1 MAFATTSFSET
12 SFASDGSSVIAYA
25 QGSSLTTSLGNS
37 TIVANSNVNVTGS
50 QSTITTSGIDVVG
63 ASSNV
68 SVTGSQLTSSI
79 GEETVNIG
87 VDITGLELS
96 ISNKKFTKDTLKTFA
111 QAPFASQV
119 LSNVEVAIVIVDAT
133 TGVDVTGILLQPTL
147 GTFSISA
154 DGNVSVVVTEHTLNT
169 SIGSEGVTAN
179 TDVSVTGTQMATSLG
194 GETIDINTPVD
205 VSGIQMTGSL
215 GDVIPTD
222 FAVVSVT
229 GIELQSSVGSPNITA
244 WAEINPGVNNVWTE
258 INPGVNNVWTEVDLA
273 A

>member
-1 MAFATTSFSET
+1 MALGITAYSEAAFSSEANDVIAYPLGTVLTASMGEESNTGTANVDVTGIQATLSNGE
-12 SFASDGSSVIAYA
+12 AVAGSSV
-25 QGSSLTTSLGNS
+25 L
-37 TIVANSNVNVTGS
+37 
-50 QSTITTSGIDVVG
+50 
-63 ASSNV
+63 V
-68 SVTGSQLTSSI
+68 SITGSQLTTSI
-79 GEETVNIG
+79 GEETAGIG
-87 VDITGLELS
+87 VPVTGQQLS
-96 ISNKKFTKDTLKTFA
+96 ITNKTSTQDTLTAFGES
-111 QAPFASQV
+111 PFAT
-119 LSNVEVAIVIVDAT
+119 LSPSTFFIPSVIIEAT
-133 TGVDVTGILLQPTL
+133 TGAGQLPSFLLQSTL
-147 GTFSISA
+147 GTFSVSA

-169 SIGSEGVTAN
+169 SIGSEGVTADAN
-179 TDVSVTGTQMATSLG
+179 VSVTGTQMATSLG

-258 INPGVNNVWTEVDLA
+258 VDKA

>member
-37 TIVANSNVNVTGS
+37 TLVANSNVSVTGS
-50 QSTITTSGIDVVG
+50 QATITNAG
-63 ASSNV
+63 AVAGSSVNFN
-68 SVTGSQLTSSI
+68 VTGSQLTSSI

-258 INPGVNNVWTEVDLA
+258 ISSGANNVWTEVDLA